1 MDPFVGAGGVPAPV
15 DDPFVQLRDLPQLNS
30 HLRIPPLRDP
40 IPSRTLKAPSPL
52 EPNAGGGREHSI
64 SKSSLISG
72 NPPAELPTLEYFLNA
87 ARTDSLPQSFSGKA
101 SNSDP
106 PPKTILPTFIN
117 LRAIEKFPY
126 ASFDEDA
133 PRKRPRFDVNGD
145 MFSEH
150 LQLPIPKNQKETPN
164 PPPFGPLTILNG
176 LNEPP
181 PNAALF
187 PPIEPSA
194 TPTILTRPTRDTP
207 GPLAGTSGSANKER
221 RGRRINDIIEPIIE
235 PSVEEVD
242 EPVPDNEEELA
253 APEGSS
259 STQQTEE
266 GRKDS
271 AIPKPQ
277 HGRSRKKLRKWTDQ
291 ETTDLLR
298 GVVKCGVG
306 NWTTILAQP
315 ELSFNDRTAANLK
328 DRFRV
333 CCPWAYGSDQ
343 KTMEVVKK
351 TLAQARTGSD
361 ANLSG
366 KIVLP
371 DPRTVT
377 SGPESNTTSST
388 RLSKSANQNTKT
400 SSLPPESRSTVSA
413 PGGDP
418 STSPAT
424 KSKSQTTQ
432 TPTAKKSPTL
442 SSKSRSTLVSLG
454 LPEPCLTIKSSRRSR
469 RPFTPA
475 EDEALLKGYAAHGF
489 QWTLIRQDK
498 QLNLMHRKA
507 TDLRDRFRT
516 KFPDAYREGGSAMAK
531 PTEAPEKEDRGTIIP
546 TAAAAATL
554 LADFGAAG
562 TPPTSAPAQ
571 APNPKTP
578 AATKQTRFT
587 TPDAGPVQSRRRTSQ
602 SPFNDLGSSSLP
614 DPITLPPPPAPGLP
628 DLTSIMNLP
637 MFPFSMDDG
646 GTGGVDGVDMRWEDN
661 TLPPLVWDELP

>member
-1 MDPFVGAGGVPAPV
+1 MDPFVGAGGVPAPA
-15 DDPFVQLRDLPQLNS
+15 DDPFVQLPQLNS

-52 EPNAGGGREHSI
+52 EPNAGGGREPGI
-64 SKSSLISG
+64 PKSSLIGG

-87 ARTDSLPQSFSGKA
+87 ARTDSLPQSFSGKV

-126 ASFDEDA
+126 ASFDEDV

-145 MFSEH
+145 IFGEH

-207 GPLAGTSGSANKER
+207 GPLAGTSGGANKER

-242 EPVPDNEEELA
+242 EPVLDNEEELA
-253 APEGSS
+253 APEGPS
-259 STQQTEE
+259 STQQAEE
-266 GRKDS
+266 SGKES
-271 AIPKPQ
+271 AISKPR
-277 HGRSRKKLRKWTDQ
+277 HGRLRKKLRKWTDQ

-343 KTMEVVKK
+343 KTMEAVK
-351 TLAQARTGSD
+351 TSLAQARTGSD

-377 SGPESNTTSST
+377 SGAESNTTSFT
-388 RLSKSANQNTKT
+388 RLSKSTNQNTKT
-400 SSLPPESRSTVSA
+400 SPSPPESPSAIST

-418 STSPAT
+418 STLAAT

-432 TPTAKKSPTL
+432 TSTAKKSPTL

-516 KFPDAYREGGSAMAK
+516 KFPDAYREGGSATAK
-531 PTEAPEKEDRGTIIP
+531 PMEAPEKENGSTI
-546 TAAAAATL
+546 TTTTATL
-554 LADFGAAG
+554 LADFGVAG

-571 APNPKTP
+571 NPNPKTP
-578 AATKQTRFT
+578 AATKQTRST
-587 TPDAGPVQSRRRTSQ
+587 TPDAGPVQSRKRTSQ
-602 SPFNDLGSSSLP
+602 SPSNDLGASSIP
-614 DPITLPPPPAPGLP
+614 DPITLPPPSAPGLP

-646 GTGGVDGVDMRWEDN
+646 GTGGVDGGYMRWEDN